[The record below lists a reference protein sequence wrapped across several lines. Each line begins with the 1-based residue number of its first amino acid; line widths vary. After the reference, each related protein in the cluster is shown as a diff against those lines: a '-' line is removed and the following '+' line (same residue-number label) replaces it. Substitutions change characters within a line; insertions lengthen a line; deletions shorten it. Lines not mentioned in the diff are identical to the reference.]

1 MVIQQAVKTLVNPLS
16 LFYKSLTGAPAAKTP
31 AQLLVGAKGAAP
43 VATLP
48 QQSAY
53 QKIASGVYGIKDAAS
68 GRIVTTGVKV
78 GVGTGIAGAGLAA
91 TGYGISEIGKP
102 FKETTDTID
111 NIVVIS
117 GSGNT
122 VLSLAAIGIIILVLI
137 MVIKR

>member
-1 MVIQQAVKTLVNPLS
+1 MSQILKAIGTPIGLY
-16 LFYKSLTGAPAAKTP
+16 YKSLIGAPASKTP
-31 AQLLVGAKGAAP
+31 AQLLAGAKGAQP

-53 QKIASGVYGIKDAAS
+53 QKIASGVYGIKDVAS
-68 GRIVTTGVKV
+68 GRIVSTGVKV
-78 GVGTGIAGAGLAA
+78 GVGAGIAGAGLAA

-111 NIVVIS
+111 NIFGITGI
-117 GSGNT
+117 GST
-122 VLSLAAIGIIILVLI
+122 VLTLAVIGIIILVLI

>member
-111 NIVVIS
+111 NIVGIS
-117 GSGNT
+117 GIGNT

>member
-1 MVIQQAVKTLVNPLS
+1 MSQIIKAIGTPIG
-16 LFYKSLTGAPAAKTP
+16 LFYKSLTGAPASKTT
-31 AQLLVGAKGAAP
+31 AQLVAGAKGAAP

-53 QKIASGVYGIKDAAS
+53 QKIASGVYGIKDVAS
-68 GRIVTTGVKV
+68 GKIVTTGAKV
-78 GVGTGIAGAGLAA
+78 GVGAGIAGAGLAA

-111 NIVVIS
+111 NIVGIS
-117 GSGNT
+117 GIGNT

-137 MVIKR
+137 MVIKRK